1 MCNQLVIYSIANFFN
16 QSSMRWGKESMSRSV
31 IQMRSMSRSV
41 IQKVM
46 DEEILYYQEREANTV
61 QLAEEVM
68 DLEGELNDEEEEQDP
83 ARLCLAN
90 LNGDDASCS

>member
-16 QSSMRWGKESMSRSV
+16 QSSMRWGKE
-31 IQMRSMSRSV
+31 SMSRSV